1 MIDLS
6 KIKAPGWQRVVEEL
20 SKPAPDDRAFLARLL
35 SVQAQVSGA
44 KQGVLYAVPPGGAG
58 ATPGAEPEPTALL
71 VWPPAGGDAGGPADP
86 ASVPIEHEAEARDAA
101 RAAGSSRQ
109 TRVFGLDKA
118 DGLYE
123 GGAQTY
129 VVGVPLSTG
138 AGGEQAPAHVITL
151 LIEARTRQALQT
163 TLALVEV
170 VAGYVHGHAARRE
183 LARTRASSASLDL
196 AVRLVAAVNQAKGFR
211 GACMQVCNDLTRHLA
226 LDRAALGWV
235 KGVGASSGSL
245 RAVAMSDTEHFDR
258 RMAFVKKVEAAMDEC
273 FDQEQ
278 AVLHPVPAAD
288 GPGGDVLL
296 GQAIA
301 HAHRELASADAKL
314 RVASV
319 PLRVGDDVLGVLT
332 VESASETS
340 ALGVALVEL
349 LQASMDLVA
358 PVLAVRRS
366 DDRVLALRAV
376 DSTRRAGSWLVGPRH
391 TIWKLA
397 LLAATLT
404 VLAAIFVRVPY
415 RIEAPMELTPRT
427 QRVMSAPFDG
437 VIDRIGENAAKGRAV
452 KAGEVLVSMRTTELH
467 LGLQDAL
474 VKLQQAQT
482 RADASLR
489 EGKLE
494 EAEQATQ
501 DVEAAKA
508 QIELLRYRIDQAEL
522 RSPIDGVIVE
532 GDLRERVGST
542 VKLGDAFFVIAR
554 VDDMLAV
561 AKVSDSDVS
570 YITESMSGEL
580 ATRSD
585 PSSTFAVHVER
596 LVPMARA
603 EGGAN
608 TFEVRAALD
617 ETSPWMRPGME
628 GIVKLNTGKRS
639 IAWILTRRIRD
650 TARLW
655 LWW

>member
-20 SKPAPDDRAFLARLL
+20 SRPAPDDRAFLARLL
-35 SVQAQVSGA
+35 SIQAQVSGA
-44 KQGVLYAVPPGGAG
+44 RQGVLYAVPPAQGA
-58 ATPGAEPEPTALL
+58 APGAEPEPTPLL
-71 VWPPAGGDAGGPADP
+71 IWPPAEGGTGEPGT
-86 ASVPIEHEAEARDAA
+86 VPIEHESEARDAA
-101 RAAGSSRQ
+101 RAAGGSRQ
-109 TRVFGLDKA
+109 TRVFGLEKS

-123 GGAQTY
+123 GGSQAY
-129 VVGVPLSTG
+129 MVGVSLSPG
-138 AGGEQAPAHVITL
+138 SDHAPGHVITL

-170 VAGYVHGHAARRE
+170 VAGYIHAHAARRE
-183 LARTRASSASLDL
+183 LARARASSASLDL
-196 AVRLVAAVNQAKGFR
+196 AVRLIASINQAAGFR

-235 KGVGASSGSL
+235 KGVGANSGTL

-278 AVLHPVPAAD
+278 AVLHPVPPAE
-288 GPGGDVLL
+288 GPAGDVLL

-332 VESASETS
+332 VESAADAST
-340 ALGVALVEL
+340 LGVPLVEL
-349 LQASMDLVA
+349 LQAAMDLVA

-397 LLAATLT
+397 LVAATIA
-404 VLAAIFVRVPY
+404 VLAAVFVTVPY

-427 QRVMSAPFDG
+427 QRIVSAPFDG
-437 VIDRIGENAAKGRAV
+437 VIDRLGEHAIKGSTV
-452 KAGEVLVSMRTTELH
+452 KAGDLLVSMRTTELH

-474 VKLQQAQT
+474 VKMQQAQT

-494 EAEQATQ
+494 EAEQAKQ
-501 DVEAAKA
+501 DIEAAKA
-508 QIELLRYRIDQAEL
+508 QIDLLRYRIDQAEL
-522 RSPIDGVIVE
+522 RSPIDGVIVD

-554 VDDMLAV
+554 VDDMIAV
-561 AKVSDSDVS
+561 AKVSDTDVS
-570 YITESMSGEL
+570 YIAESMRGEL

-585 PSSTFAVHVER
+585 PAATFGVHVER

-603 EGGAN
+603 EGGSN

-617 ETSPWMRPGME
+617 ETAPWMRPGME
-628 GIVKLNTGKRS
+628 GIVKLNTGPRS